1 MANHVLDEI
10 LLMAVERHASD
21 IHMTAGKPV
30 IYRVDGELTDKDDH
44 IMSPEE
50 LADIIVPLYADNPRL
65 VEIMEETG
73 EIDFAYTLQGK
84 GRFRVNVFRQR
95 GTVAMVMR
103 LLPFKIP
110 APREL
115 GLPMSVQEL
124 ITRKRGLV
132 LVTGATGSGKST
144 TLASLINVINHTY
157 ARHIITIE
165 DPVEYVHR
173 HVKSIV
179 NQREIGDDTKDYSG
193 ALRAALRE
201 DPDVILVGE
210 MRDNETIQTAITAA
224 ETGHLVF
231 STLHTNGAADSINRI
246 IDVFPPHQQQQIR
259 VQLAS
264 VIECV
269 CSQQLLPINNAKG
282 RVAAFEVMLGSPA
295 IRALIREGKAF
306 QIPSTMQTSKKQG
319 MITMDDSLYNL
330 YIGGLISAE
339 NCTNYAQDVPNME
352 KRLSFRQ

>member
-1 MANHVLDEI
+1 MANHALDEI

-30 IYRVDGELTDKDDH
+30 IYRIDGELTDKDDH

-50 LADIIVPLYADNPRL
+50 LADIIVPMYADNPRL

-144 TLASLINVINHTY
+144 TLASLINVINNTY

-165 DPVEYVHR
+165 DPVEYMHR
-173 HVKSIV
+173 HIKSIV
-179 NQREIGDDTKDYSG
+179 NQRELGDDTKSYTG

-231 STLHTNGAADSINRI
+231 STLHTNGAADSINRV

-339 NCTNYAQDVPNME
+339 NCINYAQDVPNME